1 MYGRALASTPDG
13 GRLAARAE
21 GWGAEVAVAVEH
33 TAGDPEGDL
42 RYDTELLA
50 AGAEALG
57 GRLEQTGGERQM
69 ERLVLVVPGNA

>member
-1 MYGRALASTPDG
+1 
-13 GRLAARAE
+13 
-21 GWGAEVAVAVEH
+21 VEH